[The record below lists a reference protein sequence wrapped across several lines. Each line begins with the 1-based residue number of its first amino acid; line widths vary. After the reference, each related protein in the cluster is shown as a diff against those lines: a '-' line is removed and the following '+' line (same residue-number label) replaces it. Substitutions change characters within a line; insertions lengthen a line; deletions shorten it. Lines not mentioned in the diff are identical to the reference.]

1 MPSMTDPLLIAR
13 ELYGLDATA
22 TPLPGELDL
31 NFALTADGAR
41 YVLKLH
47 AGAPDLALEDAVLEH
62 LREEPA
68 VPRLAGPSQARE
80 RLHGAVAELAGRASR
95 GRSRPGDRASLGA
108 TVARV
113 DRALADFTHPQMHRP
128 HRWDLKHGYDGSLDH
143 LPHQVIHNDANEYN
157 VLVGPD
163 GAVTGLIDFGDV
175 VYTARVCGLAIAGAY
190 AMQGCADPARAVVD
204 VVRGYHE
211 VTPLS
216 VDELAV
222 LFELMVARL
231 RMSVAMAQP
240 AVRGAAGQRLP
251 AREPG
256 RA

>member
-62 LREEPA
+62 LRGEAA
-68 VPRLAGPSQARE
+68 VPRLAGPSQALNGYTV
-80 RLHGAVAELAGRASR
+80 RLLSWLEGEPWALA
-95 GRSRPGDRASLGA
+95 PGDRASLGA

-128 HRWDLKHGYDGSLDH
+128 HRWDLKH
-143 LPHQVIHNDANEYN
+143 
-157 VLVGPD
+157 
-163 GAVTGLIDFGDV
+163 
-175 VYTARVCGLAIAGAY
+175 
-190 AMQGCADPARAVVD
+190 
-204 VVRGYHE
+204 
-211 VTPLS
+211 
-216 VDELAV
+216 
-222 LFELMVARL
+222 
-231 RMSVAMAQP
+231 
-240 AVRGAAGQRLP
+240 
-251 AREPG
+251 
-256 RA
+256 

>member
-1 MPSMTDPLLIAR
+1 MGS
-13 ELYGLDATA
+13 EATG
-22 TPLPGELDL
+22 T
-31 NFALTADGAR
+31 T
-41 YVLKLH
+41 
-47 AGAPDLALEDAVLEH
+47 
-62 LREEPA
+62 
-68 VPRLAGPSQARE
+68 
-80 RLHGAVAELAGRASR
+80 
-95 GRSRPGDRASLGA
+95 
-108 TVARV
+108 
-113 DRALADFTHPQMHRP
+113 
-128 HRWDLKHGYDGSLDH
+128 GSLDH

-157 VLVGPD
+157 VLVGPG

-231 RMSVAMAQP
+231 RMSVAMAQQQY
-240 AVRGAAGQRLP
+240 AAAAGQRLP

-256 RA
+256 GCDRGAGAARGRGPAARALPLPRRVRVRGEPERARASASGWRSSTRTR